1 MQTKSIV
8 RQPKIFI
15 IPLIIAITSL
25 IMVHLSLIFGWF
37 GPGEGIGGHYCE
49 ASRNGLVKQP
59 SNTYSNLVYM
69 FFGLLFSWNLYR
81 GKYTQNSNSLTRTT
95 FMPLFFCSMVVLLG
109 PASMAMHASES
120 HLGQYFDLLAMY
132 MISSLMFSEA
142 INRIYKLKSVQFF
155 IVFFASLATCHGFH
169 FANFSIPLVGD
180 SGSLVFGFFVVISMF
195 MELYNKLK
203 NNPSISFRFAIYCSV
218 TFLLATY
225 IRTIGKDEHPWCDP
239 DSLIQAHAIWHILT
253 GVAIYFL
260 FRYYV
265 SENVKIE

>member
-142 INRIYKLKSVQFF
+142 INRIFKLKSIQFF
-155 IVFFASLATCHGFH
+155 IVFFASLAICHGFH

-218 TFLLATY
+218 TFLLAAY

-265 SENVKIE
+265 SENAKIE